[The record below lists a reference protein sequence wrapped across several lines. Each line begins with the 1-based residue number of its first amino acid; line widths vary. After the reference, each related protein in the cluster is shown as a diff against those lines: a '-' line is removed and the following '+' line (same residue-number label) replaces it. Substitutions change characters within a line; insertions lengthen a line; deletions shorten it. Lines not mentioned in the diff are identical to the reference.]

1 MGAIYE
7 IITSADSIVIRLPR
21 NGTDER
27 SLIKL
32 LDYLEFDSLRRRSAI
47 GEDELE
53 TLSSEVKEAAWGRIV
68 PLFETDDPQ
77 PTVRL

>member
-1 MGAIYE
+1 ME
-7 IITSADSIVIRLPR
+7 R
-21 NGTDER
+21 DER

-53 TLSSEVKEAAWGRIV
+53 TLSSEVKEAAWGRIA
-68 PLFETDDPQ
+68 PLFETDDP
-77 PTVRL
+77 